1 LTKAHA
7 ALSVE
12 SGNTRLVIWNEE
24 KVEMTNPDLTA
35 TPSVE
40 RDMKRSPNSPR
51 TLFSSMM
58 TAVAYACAVIALIP
72 LVAVLSY
79 VLINGFAR
87 LGPALFV
94 QLPPAPGLTGGG
106 FGNAF
111 LGTLTTVGIS
121 AALSIPFGVM
131 AAIYL
136 SEYARGT
143 KLADVIDFFTNVL
156 SGVPS
161 IVVGAFAYSLVVLT
175 TGRFS
180 AVAGGVALAVLML
193 PTIVRTSAEALEAVS
208 NDYRQAAVG
217 LGATRIQTTLK
228 IVLPAAI
235 PSILTGVMLAIA
247 RAAGETAPVLFTAS
261 FSRYWN
267 SGLSLNPLNVNPA
280 TYFTN
285 GIWEPTATM
294 SRLVFDF
301 ATAPYKNQQ
310 ELAWAGSL
318 VLVALVLVTSILSR
332 WITSR
337 RK

>member
-1 LTKAHA
+1 
-7 ALSVE
+7 
-12 SGNTRLVIWNEE
+12 
-24 KVEMTNPDLTA
+24 MTNQDSAA
-35 TPSVE
+35 TPFVE
-40 RDMKRSPNSPR
+40 RRMTRSPSSPR

-58 TAVAYACAVIALIP
+58 TVVAYACAAIALIP

-94 QLPPAPGLTGGG
+94 DLPPAPGLTGGG

-111 LGTLTTVGIS
+111 VGTLTTVGIS

-136 SEYARGT
+136 SEFAKGT
-143 KLADVIDFFTNVL
+143 RLADIIDFFTNVL

-180 AVAGGVALAVLML
+180 AVAGGIALSVLML
-193 PTIVRTSAEALEAVS
+193 PTIVRTAAEALEAVP

-235 PSILTGVMLAIA
+235 PAILTGVMLAIA

-267 SGLSLNPLNVNPA
+267 SGLSLNPPNINPI
-280 TYFTN
+280 TYFTY

-332 WITSR
+332 WLTRR